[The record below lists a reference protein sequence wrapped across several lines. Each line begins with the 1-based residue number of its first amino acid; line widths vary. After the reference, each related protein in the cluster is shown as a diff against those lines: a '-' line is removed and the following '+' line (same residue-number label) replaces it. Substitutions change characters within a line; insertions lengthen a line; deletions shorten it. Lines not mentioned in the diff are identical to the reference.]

1 MAKPPTY
8 LFSYYQFQRAQ
19 RQKPTE
25 APNLVW
31 RASLHKSLLLFRFLD
46 RVARLAPRWCIS
58 APPVRGVLGLVAET
72 RKCFFSEM
80 CTFFDEAEKSHKI

>member
-58 APPVRGVLGLVAET
+58 APPVKWVLGPVAGP
-72 RKCFFSEM
+72 RNHFFAYRRI
-80 CTFFDEAEKSHKI
+80 FLPLFL